1 MFGCRL
7 LETMFP
13 VWETGKHRLGKP
25 ARAINVSGK
34 MLSRFVDGLLKLT
47 GLSSGKAAFTR
58 QTKVGKL
65 VLANSS

>member
-13 VWETGKHRLGKP
+13 VWETGKHWENLREP
-25 ARAINVSGK
+25 YINVSGK